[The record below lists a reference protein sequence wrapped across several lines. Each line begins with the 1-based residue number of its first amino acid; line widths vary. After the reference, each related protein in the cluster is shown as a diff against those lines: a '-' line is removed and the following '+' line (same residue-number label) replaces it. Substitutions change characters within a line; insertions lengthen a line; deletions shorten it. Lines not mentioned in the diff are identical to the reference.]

1 MKNKDAGSLKRKARR
16 PTDYEAQ
23 QVREVASWKS
33 RPPNPF
39 AELFRWV
46 VRPIAKGVETLI
58 PDPLGLAA
66 VDAAYRASDVLATQA
81 DVKRRA
87 GVGDVRDLQRK
98 PLELCDELATSVG
111 RSASTLAAVEGFA
124 TGAGGVWT
132 TLIDIPLLFVLSLRT
147 IIKIGHCY
155 GYPLD
160 RPADEAWVL
169 GAFAVALSATPER
182 RAKLM
187 ERLRETEDLLVEETQ
202 EQVLIEEA
210 ASLVTQIEVFE
221 SVPVFGAAT
230 GALLNLSM
238 INRVDVTA
246 RRLFQER
253 WLKDNDCVD
262 LIEPLVRLE
271 SGCDVVKRPGAFVNA
286 AAAAAYG
293 LSFGATFPIYLAAD
307 GLSGLVG
314 RRTNAATA

>member
-1 MKNKDAGSLKRKARR
+1 MKNTHAGSQKRQARH
-16 PTDYEAQ
+16 PSEYESRQ
-23 QVREVASWKS
+23 MREVAAWKS
-33 RPPNPF
+33 LPPNPLG
-39 AELFRWV
+39 ELFRWV
-46 VRPIAKGVETLI
+46 VRPFARGVERLI
-58 PDPLGLAA
+58 PDPIGLAA
-66 VDAAYRASDVLATQA
+66 VNAAYKASDVLATQA

-87 GVGDVRDLQRK
+87 GVDDVRDLQRK
-98 PLELCDELATSVG
+98 PLEICDDLAMSVG
-111 RSASTLAAVEGFA
+111 RSASALAAVEGFA

-169 GAFAVALSATPER
+169 GAFAVALSATPEK
-182 RAKLM
+182 RARLM
-187 ERLRETEDLLVEETQ
+187 QRLRETEDLLVEETE
-202 EQVLIEEA
+202 EQVLVEEA

-253 WLKDNDCVD
+253 WLRDNGYVD
-262 LIEPLVRLE
+262 LIEPLIRLD
-271 SGCDVVKRPGAFVNA
+271 GGPDGVKRPGMLINGVA
-286 AAAAAYG
+286 AVAYG

-307 GLSGLVG
+307 GLSVLGT
-314 RRTNAATA
+314 RRKSAAMA